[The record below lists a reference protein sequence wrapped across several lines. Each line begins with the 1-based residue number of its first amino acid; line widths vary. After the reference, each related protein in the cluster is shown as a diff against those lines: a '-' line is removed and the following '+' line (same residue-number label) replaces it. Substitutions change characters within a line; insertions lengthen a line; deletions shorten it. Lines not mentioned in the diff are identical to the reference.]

1 MNAERLLAHY
11 ERIAEA
17 PDAIARLRRLILDLG
32 VRGKLTNYRAATA
45 EVTKLGRLAEFVM
58 GQAPPGNTCND
69 RGEGTLFVKVG
80 EFGDRFPEHRAWTT
94 QPLKFARTGDVLI
107 CVVGAT
113 IGKLNLGTDCAIG
126 RSVAAI
132 RPCPELDQTFLYY
145 SLMPFTLR
153 LRENARGTAQGVI
166 SRPDLDKIAIW
177 LPPLPEQHSI
187 VAKIEELMAL
197 CDQLEKSRTAREETR
212 DRLTAA
218 SLARLN
224 DPDPETFQT
233 DARFAL
239 DALPSMTARPD
250 QIKQL
255 RQTILNLAVRGK
267 LVPQDSRDE
276 PASELLKR
284 IAEERAGLVKQRVIR
299 REDELPPVD
308 QGEVPF
314 DIPALWTWSRIGSV
328 VLFSQYG
335 TSQRAVATEA
345 GVPVLTMGN
354 IQNGLVIWGHE
365 KRIPSDA
372 EHLPNLY
379 LKRFDIL
386 YNRTNSAELVGKTG
400 IYLGEDECRTFAS
413 YLIRLRPSLASTDP
427 RFLNL
432 AMNAPDFRRTQIVP
446 LIKKQTGQANVSG
459 TALKNMLVPIPPY
472 AEQKRIVAKVDEL
485 MALCDRLEA
494 SLAAGETARSRL
506 LDALLHEALEPSVD
520 RLEVA
525 A

>member
-11 ERIAEA
+11 ERIADTR
-17 PDAIARLRRLILDLG
+17 DAIPRLRRLILDLG
-32 VRGKLTNYRAATA
+32 ARGKLTSYRAATN

-153 LRENARGTAQGVI
+153 LRESARGTAQGVI

-177 LPPLPEQHSI
+177 LPPLPEQHRI
-187 VAKIEELMAL
+187 VAKVDELMAL

-224 DPDPETFQT
+224 DPAPETFQT

-255 RQTILNLAVRGK
+255 RQSILNLAVRGR
-267 LVPQDSRDE
+267 LVPQDPNEE
-276 PASELLKR
+276 PAAKLLEKILAQPWEKKR
-284 IAEERAGLVKQRVIR
+284 NPANLLPSQSALNLTYILPSAWAWATVDLLVRPNETVTYGILKPVWVKNGVPTVRVTEMKTGRINVESLPHCDPLRAAKFKKTTLASGDLLISKDGTI
-299 REDELPPVD
+299 
-308 QGEVPF
+308 GKTAFVP
-314 DIPALWTWSRIGSV
+314 PALIGGNITQH
-328 VLFSQYG
+328 VLRFPIIQDVCAQFVRMAIDAPFSQAWMAG
-335 TSQRAVATEA
+335 ETKGVALQ
-345 GVPVLTMGN
+345 GVN
-354 IQNGLVIWGHE
+354 
-365 KRIPSDA
+365 
-372 EHLPNLY
+372 
-379 LKRFDIL
+379 
-386 YNRTNSAELVGKTG
+386 VG
-400 IYLGEDECRTFAS
+400 
-413 YLIRLRPSLASTDP
+413 
-427 RFLNL
+427 
-432 AMNAPDFRRTQIVP
+432 DFRR
-446 LIKKQTGQANVSG
+446 
-459 TALKNMLVPIPPY
+459 MPIPVPPL
-472 AEQKRIVAKVDEL
+472 AEQERIVAKVDEL
-485 MALCDRLEA
+485 MTLCDRLEA
-494 SLAAGETARSRL
+494 SLAAGTTARTRL
-506 LDALLHEALEPSVD
+506 LDALLSEAIAPID
-520 RLEVA
+520 APRLEA
-525 A
+525 AE